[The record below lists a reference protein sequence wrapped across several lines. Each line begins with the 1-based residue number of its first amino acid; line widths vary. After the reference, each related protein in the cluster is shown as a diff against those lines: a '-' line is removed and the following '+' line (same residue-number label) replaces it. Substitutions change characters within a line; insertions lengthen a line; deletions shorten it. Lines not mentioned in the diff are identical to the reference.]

1 MFLFDRIGRKSPR
14 LVRAA
19 ALKLAQE
26 LQDMIAR
33 PPVAVVTR
41 TQEGTEH
48 QILKLRFADWEDVM
62 KVDFTKTT
70 RMIAEREK
78 ELVSGVI

>member
-1 MFLFDRIGRKSPR
+1 
-14 LVRAA
+14 
-19 ALKLAQE
+19 
-26 LQDMIAR
+26 MIAR
-33 PPVAVVTR
+33 PPVAMVTR